1 MISLIVYSKPDCPYC
16 EKFVAVMEHQEL
28 TFVEYKLGSQFSEK
42 EFYQE
47 FGEGATF
54 PQVVL
59 DGYGDRLHLG
69 GCQDSI
75 NYLQKEKICC
85 TI

>member
-16 EKFVAVMEHQEL
+16 EKFIAVMEHQEL

-54 PQVVL
+54 PQVQI
-59 DGYGDRLHLG
+59 DNIPIG
-69 GCQDSI
+69 GCKETLQ
-75 NYLQKEKICC
+75 YLQKKKLI
-85 TI
+85 

>member
-16 EKFVAVMEHQEL
+16 EKFIAVMENQEL
-28 TFVEYKLGSQFSEK
+28 TFVEYKLGSQFSEQ
-42 EFYQE
+42 EFYNE